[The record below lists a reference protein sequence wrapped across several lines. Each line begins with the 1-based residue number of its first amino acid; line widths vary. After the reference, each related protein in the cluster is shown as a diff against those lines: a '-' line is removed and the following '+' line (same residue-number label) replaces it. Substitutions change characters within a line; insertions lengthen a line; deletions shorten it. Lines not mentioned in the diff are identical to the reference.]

1 MTQTQELEIFIPR
14 EKEGEYI
21 TLPFQMPENIA
32 TFHLTYHY
40 QTHQDHPEETPFG
53 TFVSIKAINT
63 IDLGLLNPQ
72 GEQVGVSGSNKN
84 EIFINAIE
92 ATPGYQ
98 PQELTPGEWKILI
111 GAYKVAVEGVVVSY
125 QLTFTPIERQLLIG
139 DIHTHT
145 IASDGVLSVEE
156 LATHA
161 KRHSLDFLAITD
173 HNQMVSVESLRGVKG
188 ITLIPGIEW
197 THYQGHANFLGVDK
211 PYDEPFFTH
220 SDEEVKARFDSAR
233 ARGALIVINHPYEPS
248 CGFQFNM
255 TELPFDCLEIW
266 NGPMRESNL
275 KAVGLWQSFLESGK
289 QIPAVG
295 GSDYHKDGLFQI
307 LGGPCMGVYARAN
320 TPNEILDALR
330 AGHSFIRFSPQGP
343 TIQLKAGDCQ
353 MGDAQVWEA
362 GQAIQIEASG
372 LIPGDVIRVI
382 THCEDVS
389 LFQSSSE
396 GMAELNFPVKSPGF
410 VRVEILRT
418 FLPGLPPLPALISN
432 PIYFLEKSP
441 DQ

>member
-14 EKEGEYI
+14 EKEGKYL
-21 TLPFQMPENIA
+21 TLSFQMPEDIE

-40 QTHQDHPEETPFG
+40 QTHQDHPEETPSG
-53 TFVSIKAINT
+53 TFISSKAINT

-72 GEQVGVSGSNKN
+72 GEQVGVSGSNKTG
-84 EIFINAIE
+84 IFINAIQ

-111 GAYKVAVEGVVVSY
+111 GAYKVAPEGVTVTY
-125 QLTFTPIERQLLIG
+125 RLTFTPKEHQHFIG

-161 KRHSLDFLAITD
+161 KRHGLDFLAITD
-173 HNQMVSVESLRGVKG
+173 HNQMVSAESLRRVKG
-188 ITLIPGIEW
+188 ITLIPGVEW
-197 THYQGHANFLGVDK
+197 THYQGHANFLGIDR

-220 SDEEVKARFDSAR
+220 SDEEVKARFNSAR
-233 ARGALIVINHPYEPS
+233 ARGALIVINHPFDPT

-255 TELPFDCLEIW
+255 NELPFDCLEVW

-275 KAVGLWQSFLESGK
+275 KALGLWQSLLESGQ

-307 LGGPCMGVYARAN
+307 LGGPCMGVFARAN
-320 TPNEILDALR
+320 TPSEILSALR

-343 TIQLKAGDCQ
+343 TIQLKADECQ
-353 MGDAQVWEA
+353 MGDAKPWEA
-362 GQAIQIEASG
+362 GQIVHIEAAG
-372 LIPGDVIRVI
+372 LIAGDIVKVINQSEETV
-382 THCEDVS
+382 
-389 LFQSSSE
+389 LFQAGSE
-396 GMAELNFPVKSPGF
+396 GRAELTFPVKAPGF

-432 PIYFLEKSP
+432 PIYFLEETP
-441 DQ
+441 DR

>member
-1 MTQTQELEIFIPR
+1 VTETQELEIFIPH
-14 EKEGEYI
+14 EKQGDYF
-21 TLPFQMPENIA
+21 TLPFQMPENIES
-32 TFHLTYHY
+32 FHLTYHY
-40 QTHQDHPEETPFG
+40 QTHQEQSEQTPSG
-53 TFVSIKAINT
+53 TFISSKGMNT

-84 EIFINAIE
+84 EIFINALQ

-98 PQELTPGEWKILI
+98 PQELMPGEWEILI
-111 GAYKVAVEGVVVSY
+111 GAYKVAPGGVTVSY
-125 QLTFTPIERQLLIG
+125 RLTFTPKERRLLIG

-161 KRHSLDFLAITD
+161 KRHGLDFLAITD
-173 HNQMVSVESLRGVKG
+173 HNQMVSAESLRMVRD
-188 ITLIPGIEW
+188 ITLIPGVEW

-220 SDEEVKARFDSAR
+220 SDEEVKARFNSAR

-255 TELPFDCLEIW
+255 KELPFDCIEIW

-275 KAVGLWQSFLESGK
+275 KAVGLWQSLLESGQ

-307 LGGPCMGVYARAN
+307 LGAPCMGVYARAN
-320 TPNEILDALR
+320 TPVEILKALR

-343 TIQLKAGDCQ
+343 SIQLNAGECQ
-353 MGDAQVWEA
+353 MGDARVWEA
-362 GQAIQIEASG
+362 GQIVHIEASG
-372 LIPGDVIRVI
+372 LIPGDVIKVI
-382 THCEDVS
+382 TQNEDIS
-389 LFQSSSE
+389 LFQAGSE
-396 GMAELNFPVKSPGF
+396 GMAELSFPVKAPGF

-432 PIYFLEKSP
+432 PIYFLEETP
-441 DQ
+441 NL

>member
-1 MTQTQELEIFIPR
+1 MTQTQELEIFIPH
-14 EKEGEYI
+14 EKQGDYF
-21 TLPFQMPENIA
+21 TLPFQMPENIE
-32 TFHLTYHY
+32 TFRLTYHY
-40 QTHQDHPEETPFG
+40 QTHQKQSEETASGIFI
-53 TFVSIKAINT
+53 SSKAINT

-72 GEQVGVSGSNKN
+72 CEQVGVSGSNKN
-84 EIFINAIE
+84 EIFVNAIQ

-111 GAYKVAVEGVVVSY
+111 GAYKVAPEGVMVTY
-125 QLTFTPIERQLLIG
+125 RLTFTPKERQLLIG

-145 IASDGVLSVEE
+145 IASDGVLSVDE
-156 LATHA
+156 LTTHA
-161 KRHSLDFLAITD
+161 KRHGLDFLAITD
-173 HNQMVSVESLRGVKG
+173 HNQMVSAESLRGIKG
-188 ITLIPGIEW
+188 ITLIPGVEW

-220 SDEEVKARFDSAR
+220 SDEEVKARFDSAH

-248 CGFQFNM
+248 CGFQFNINK
-255 TELPFDCLEIW
+255 LPFDCLEVW

-275 KAVGLWQSFLESGK
+275 KALGFWQSLLKSGQ

-307 LGGPCMGVYARAN
+307 LGGPCMGVYAASN
-320 TPNEILDALR
+320 TPGEILNALR
-330 AGHSFIRFSPQGP
+330 AGHSFIRFSSQGP
-343 TIQLKAGDCQ
+343 TIQLSAGEYQ
-353 MGDAQVWEA
+353 MGDAKVWEA
-362 GQAIQIEASG
+362 GQTLQIVAEG
-372 LIPGDVIRVI
+372 LIAGDVIEVI
-382 THCEDVS
+382 TNSEDKT
-389 LFQSSSE
+389 LFQAHSE
-396 GMAELNFPVKSPGF
+396 GRAELTFPVKAPGF

-432 PIYFLEKSP
+432 PIYFLEETP